1 MLRLSRGSWDSADDQ
16 WSRKLA
22 IMSVFFCDAFHCFLV
37 KRNIFKRLVSK
48 LTIWERSSPG
58 WCMCKT
64 VTRFERSRR
73 IVWVTQICI
82 CLSFKSKNC
91 NHDPAWGFSDTSSFS
106 HSWGKPSIHRGDQE
120 IQTNRAP
127 HAPHSCSFKYHQP
140 SEPHLCGSLHYH
152 PSIHPA
158 CWLSVSPETRAWRAV
173 TPAYALCFHASLDS
187 PESLRLM
194 CISCVYTT

>member
-22 IMSVFFCDAFHCFLV
+22 IMSVFFCDAFQCFLV

-73 IVWVTQICI
+73 IVCEWHKYVFACH
-82 CLSFKSKNC
+82 LSPKIATMIPPEDFLIPAPSLTLGANPASTVVIRKSKQIEL
-91 NHDPAWGFSDTSSFS
+91 HMLHTAVPL
-106 HSWGKPSIHRGDQE
+106 SI
-120 IQTNRAP
+120 TNLVNPISVA
-127 HAPHSCSFKYHQP
+127 AYTTI
-140 SEPHLCGSLHYH
+140 H
-152 PSIHPA
+152 PSIQPA
-158 CWLSVSPETRAWRAV
+158 GCLSVQRQERDELWLQHMP
-173 TPAYALCFHASLDS
+173 
-187 PESLRLM
+187 
-194 CISCVYTT
+194 CVSMHL